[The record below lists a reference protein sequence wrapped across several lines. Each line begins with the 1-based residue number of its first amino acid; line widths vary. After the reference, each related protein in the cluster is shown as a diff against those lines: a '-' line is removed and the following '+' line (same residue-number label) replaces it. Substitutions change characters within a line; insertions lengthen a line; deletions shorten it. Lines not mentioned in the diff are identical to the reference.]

1 MPVVDGLPVPVGGR
15 QVPPRTPGARR
26 PQHPVD
32 HRPMIR
38 PTTTPTRC
46 RVRQQRLHPGPL
58 LVAQIMPI
66 MHTRCL
72 PHPSP
77 EIRGTRPRVSR
88 RKLTCLVSY
97 DFVMANPGPSAV
109 DVVLSDED
117 RAELVRRAAVAAPR
131 AATRAQIVL
140 AAAEGC
146 SNAEGARRVGSSVV
160 SVGKW
165 R

>member
-15 QVPPRTPGARR
+15 QVPPRTPGARP

-38 PTTTPTRC
+38 PPTTPTRC

-77 EIRGTRPRVSR
+77 EIRGTRPSLPRMRLATTDSGIW
-88 RKLTCLVSY
+88 LSELLATLSL
-97 DFVMANPGPSAV
+97 SA
-109 DVVLSDED
+109 DLG
-117 RAELVRRAAVAAPR
+117 R
-131 AATRAQIVL
+131 
-140 AAAEGC
+140 G
-146 SNAEGARRVGSSVV
+146 
-160 SVGKW
+160 
-165 R
+165 